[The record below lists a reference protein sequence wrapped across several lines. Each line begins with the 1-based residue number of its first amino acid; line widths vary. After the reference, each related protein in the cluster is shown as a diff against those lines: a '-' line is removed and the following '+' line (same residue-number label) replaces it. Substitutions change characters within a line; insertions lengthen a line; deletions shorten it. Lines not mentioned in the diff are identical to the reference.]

1 MVSGSRA
8 FAVNPLFLVC
18 STDALLD
25 WDLENLKGATAIG
38 ECRFHEGV
46 YSVCNS
52 VWVGG
57 GYQVA
62 SA

>member
-52 VWVGG
+52 V
-57 GYQVA
+57 
-62 SA
+62 